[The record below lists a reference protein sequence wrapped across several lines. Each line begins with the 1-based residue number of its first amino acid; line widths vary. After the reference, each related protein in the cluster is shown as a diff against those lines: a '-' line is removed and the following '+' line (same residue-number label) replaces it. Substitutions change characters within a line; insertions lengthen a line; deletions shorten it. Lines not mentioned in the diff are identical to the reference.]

1 MMSDVAIKVENL
13 GKLYRLG
20 LKEEV
25 YDTLAASMWSWV
37 KAPLR
42 NYKRLRSLNTFG
54 IDEEAD
60 DLLWAIRNVSFEV
73 KTGEVVGI
81 IGRNGAG
88 KSTLLKV
95 LSRIS
100 EPTTGRAIIN
110 GRVGSLLE
118 VGTGFHNELSGRDNV
133 YMNGT
138 ILGMSKKDIDRKFD
152 EIVEFSGVEKFLDTP
167 IKRYS
172 SGMKVRLA
180 FSVAAH
186 LEPEILIID
195 EVLAVGD
202 AAFQKK
208 CLGKMQ
214 DVAHEGRTV
223 LFVSHQLGAVNDL
236 CTTCYLMSGGSIA
249 GSGTPEEVIK
259 QYLDTGQKA
268 VGSID
273 LRNWS
278 MERSGEGP
286 MRVEYAELSNQSGE
300 ITPFFDYGEPLTIKL
315 GIHGKAGDEC
325 HLGIRITNQ
334 VGHLVLHFAED
345 DFSGTLHYPDD
356 RSELVMK
363 LDKNLLNEG
372 KYFISIWLGGAG
384 GMHDLVGNCL
394 EFSVNTSKLGSIRAR
409 SPVLLPAN
417 WEIRSATD

>member
-1 MMSDVAIKVENL
+1 MSNIAIQVDNL

-20 LKEEV
+20 HKEEMH
-25 YDTLAASMWSWV
+25 DTLAENLWSWI
-37 KAPLR
+37 KAPVS
-42 NYKRLRSLNTFG
+42 NYKRLRSLNTYG
-54 IDEEAD
+54 ADEDSD
-60 DLLWAIRNVSFEV
+60 DLLWALKDVSFEV
-73 KTGEVVGI
+73 NTGEVIGI

-95 LSRIS
+95 LSRITD
-100 EPTTGRAIIN
+100 PTMGRALIN

-118 VGTGFHNELSGRDNV
+118 VGTGFHHELTGRDNV

-138 ILGMSKKDIDRKFD
+138 ILGMSKKEIDRKFD

-172 SGMKVRLA
+172 SGMMVRLA

-214 DVAHEGRTV
+214 DVASQGRTI

-236 CTTCYLMSGGSIA
+236 CSSCYLMSNGTIV
-249 GSGTPEEVIK
+249 GSGTPDEVIR
-259 QYLDTGQKA
+259 QYLDTGQEA
-268 VGSID
+268 VGYKD

-278 MERSGEGP
+278 LERAGEGP
-286 MRVEYAELSNQSGE
+286 SRIESIELSNASGE
-300 ITPFFDYGEPLTIKL
+300 ITPFFNYGEPLNIKV
-315 GIHGKAGDEC
+315 GIHGKSGDEC
-325 HLGIRITNQ
+325 HIGIRLVNRLGQI
-334 VGHLVLHFAED
+334 VLHFTED
-345 DFSGTLHYPDD
+345 DFSGTLHCPDN
-356 RSELVMK
+356 RSEIIMR
-363 LDKNLLNEG
+363 LDKVCLNEG
-372 KYFISIWLGGAG
+372 SYFITVWLGGPG
-384 GMHDLVGNCL
+384 GMHDMVGNCIEL
-394 EFSVNTSKLGSIRAR
+394 NVNTSNIGRIRSR
-409 SPVLLPAN
+409 SSVLLPAS
-417 WEIRSATD
+417 WEICPVNN